1 MPQKAR
7 MGKILEISLPS
18 EELRKRIKDAAKAR
32 GCTTS
37 KYLVSLF
44 EEAGSPARPAPGQDV
59 QILREENRTLAGLL
73 HETKRANEQLNAELR
88 RIQSSEVL
96 KPEGSGQ
103 IDEELL
109 ILLKAGPAMHDYR
122 LLATLNIEPGSEA
135 AQAAARQLQFLETTG
150 FVSRTSRGWS
160 WKK

>member
-1 MPQKAR
+1 
-7 MGKILEISLPS
+7 MGKVLEISLPS

-37 KYLVSLF
+37 KYIVSLF
-44 EEAGSPARPAPGQDV
+44 EDATSPARPASGQDI
-59 QILREENRTLAGLL
+59 QILREENRNLAGFL
-73 HETKRANEQLNAELR
+73 HEAKRENERLNAELR
-88 RIQSSEVL
+88 RINSSEIL
-96 KPEGSGQ
+96 KPEGSTQ

-135 AQAAARQLQFLETTG
+135 AQAVTRQLQFLEATG
-150 FVSRTSRGWS
+150 FVCKTSRGWS